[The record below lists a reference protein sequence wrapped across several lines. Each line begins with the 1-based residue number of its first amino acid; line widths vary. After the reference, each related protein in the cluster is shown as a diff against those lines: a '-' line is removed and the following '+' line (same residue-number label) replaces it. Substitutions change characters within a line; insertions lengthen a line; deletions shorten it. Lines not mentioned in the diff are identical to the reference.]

1 MACNCNRY
9 FSQTQNTETQTHDHR
24 KQMWKTIKH
33 KNHINNSHFQFQK
46 PIYFLLFNFT
56 FSDSPLAPKLQASSL
71 TIIITTNNG
80 SSKLHLSDLY
90 SHTHIS
96 RLSQLH
102 LCQTQG
108 RPRSSSPRRS
118 LSNGPLGWLQVTT
131 LAHPPLPSSESTG
144 KARKKTPWTK
154 YP

>member
-90 SHTHIS
+90 SHTHTS
-96 RLSQLH
+96 
-102 LCQTQG
+102 G
-108 RPRSSSPRRS
+108 
-118 LSNGPLGWLQVTT
+118 LSNSICARPKADQG
-131 LAHPPLPSSESTG
+131 HPPQEEASQMVHWGGS
-144 KARKKTPWTK
+144 R
-154 YP
+154 